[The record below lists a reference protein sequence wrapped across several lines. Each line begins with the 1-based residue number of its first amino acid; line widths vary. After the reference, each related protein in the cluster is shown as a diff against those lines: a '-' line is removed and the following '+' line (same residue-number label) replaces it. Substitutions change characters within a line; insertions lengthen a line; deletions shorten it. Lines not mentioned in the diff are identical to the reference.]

1 MLEEKAQIWTYNG
14 PIICSNLPVVTVCG
28 GVVGLMALSVLVAYY
43 FKSHGRVT
51 DKTMTMVAGMCS
63 AVAQIAAVIAVV
75 RGAQASNLAH
85 VFEDPLF
92 SIGAVVLLLL
102 IPCDIWSLWRY
113 LKKNKRR
120 REYLALYKT
129 GCTDRDGISLE
140 EFALWESSVF
150 PFKSF
155 PFKWLG
161 DNGDGKISKQ
171 EYEKGYELVEVFR
184 KFEVGKCRPL
194 CLLLRPKYLDE

>member
-1 MLEEKAQIWTYNG
+1 MCI
-14 PIICSNLPVVTVCG
+14 
-28 GVVGLMALSVLVAYY
+28 GVVGLMTHVWLSVSVAYY
-43 FKSHGRVT
+43 FQRVT
-51 DKTMTMVAGMCS
+51 YKTMMMNAGVCS

-75 RGAQASNLAH
+75 RGVQASEYQLWS
-85 VFEDPLF
+85 F
-92 SIGAVVLLLL
+92 GTVVLVLSV
-102 IPCDIWSLWRY
+102 PFDIRSLWSY

-120 REYLALYKT
+120 REYLALFKKK
-129 GCTDRDGISLE
+129 CKDRDSLSLE
-140 EFALWESSVF
+140 EFAQRESSVF